1 MKILVTGGAGYIG
14 SVLVPKLL
22 GHGYEVIVID
32 NFMYNQTSLLDCCH
46 AKKLTIIRGDV
57 RIKSLIKE
65 QLKKVDAIFPLA
77 CLTGAP
83 RCDLDPVGA
92 STTNFEAIKTILKF
106 RSKKQPIIYP
116 STQSVY
122 GHQDLICMEET
133 KVKPLSLYSKLKVKT
148 ESLLKEAG
156 NFIVF
161 RFATIFGIS
170 SRMRLDLLVND
181 FTYRAMTDKFVVL
194 FEANFK
200 RDYLY
205 IVDVAKAFS
214 YCLEN
219 FGKMKNQIYNVKLAS
234 SNLTKIELCEEIKK
248 QIPDFVYEVSEI
260 KKDPDRRNYMVS
272 SEKIE
277 KEDFFAKTSLDAGI
291 AELIKGYQILRRN
304 QFTNA

>member
-22 GHGYEVIVID
+22 GYGYEVIVID

-57 RIKSLIKE
+57 RNKPLIKE
-65 QLKKVDAIFPLA
+65 QLKKVDAVFPLA
-77 CLTGAP
+77 CLTGTP
-83 RCDLDPVGA
+83 RCDLDPIGA
-92 STTNFEAIKTILKF
+92 NTTNFEAIKTILKF

-133 KVKPLSLYSKLKVKT
+133 KVQPLSLYSKLKVKT
-148 ESLLKEAG
+148 ENLLKEAE
-156 NFIVF
+156 NFIIF
-161 RFATIFGIS
+161 RFATVFGVS
-170 SRMRLDLLVND
+170 PRMRLDLLVND
-181 FTYRAMTDKFVVL
+181 FTYRAMTDKFIIL
-194 FEANFK
+194 FEANFR

-205 IVDVAKAFS
+205 IGDVAKAFI
-214 YCLEN
+214 YCLDN
-219 FGKMKNQIYNVKLAS
+219 FATMKNQIYNVKLAS

-248 QIPDFVYEVSEI
+248 QILAFVYEVSEI

-277 KEDFFAKTSLDAGI
+277 KKGFFAKTSLAEGI
-291 AELIKGYQILRRN
+291 AELIKGYQVLRRN
-304 QFTNA
+304 QFANI